1 MRHSFI
7 HLAEPTAKAL
17 TRPQATA
24 LLILHREQPTRQT
37 GSGLPGSTFK
47 ALRNKGLAR
56 HAEGE
61 KVWFLTE
68 FGEQVQAV
76 LLERGGFAGL

>member
-1 MRHSFI
+1 MAQLPTWVKGI
-7 HLAEPTAKAL
+7 NGQAE
-17 TRPQATA
+17 A

-37 GSGLPGSTFK
+37 GTGLPGSTFK

-56 HAEGE
+56 SGPMEAE
-61 KVWFLTE
+61 WFATE
-68 FGEQVQAV
+68 LGEQVQDV